1 MPLGERKKDQRIRD
15 PVHGLVVFSGTDE
28 FERLIWSLINAPEFQ
43 RLRRIKQLGFSE
55 LVYPGATHTRFS
67 HCVGV
72 FHTAREIVSRLQNLL
87 GVNFL
92 QKKANV
98 AVCAALLHDL
108 GHGPFSHTFEGV
120 EKARERGNARRT
132 WKKHETWTAEII
144 TGETGVG
151 KILADYDQKF
161 REQVAELLKQ
171 EHPVDIYSS
180 IVSSQF
186 DADRVDYLRRDKLM
200 TGTEHGGFDWAWLL
214 HNIEVEKITIGGD
227 DETEPTEVDGLI
239 LGAKGLKAAE
249 GYLLGR
255 YHLYTQVYMHKVTR
269 GAEKMLEA
277 LLMRVAKL
285 IAEEKTARTGLP
297 DKHPLAVYFSEGG
310 NKLENYLS
318 LDDTTIWGSL
328 SLMERAEDEIISDL
342 AERLRNRRLYK
353 CLDVGALAERMGGD
367 VKVRFQRRLAD
378 ASKAGRFADEDILQ
392 DRATVSAYK
401 FRDYESP
408 DALTK
413 VTIRLPDGSDSHE
426 DVANLS
432 PVIKALSKET
442 LFRVYARN
450 DDVMAKLREMWED
463 VKKCKI

>member
-1 MPLGERKKDQRIRD
+1 MPLDERKKDQRIRD

-72 FHTAREIVSRLQNLL
+72 FHTAREIVSRLKNLL

-92 QKKANV
+92 QEKANV
-98 AVCAALLHDL
+98 AICAALLHDL

-120 EKARERGNARRT
+120 EKARGVR
-132 WKKHETWTAEII
+132 KKHEKWTTEII
-144 TGETGVG
+144 TGETEVG
-151 KILADYDQKF
+151 ERLSRYDPEFQK
-161 REQVAELLKQ
+161 QVAELLNQ
-171 EHPVDIYSS
+171 EYPADIYSS

-186 DADRVDYLRRDKLM
+186 DADRVDYLRRDKIM

-277 LLMRVAKL
+277 LLMRVTKL
-285 IAEEKTARTGLP
+285 IADGDIGKTGLP
-297 DKHPLAVYFSEGG
+297 DNHPLWLYFSGANNNTIE
-310 NKLENYLS
+310 KYLL

-328 SLMERAEDEIISDL
+328 PLMENSEDKIVSEL
-342 AERLRNRRLYK
+342 ASRLLKRILYK
-353 CLDVGALAERMGGD
+353 CLDVGVKAEMKGSDSKG
-367 VKVRFQRRLAD
+367 KFQRMLSNALQNGYFSEAD
-378 ASKAGRFADEDILQ
+378 VLR
-392 DRATVSAYK
+392 DRASVSAYK
-401 FRDYESP
+401 FRDYDSP

-432 PVIKALSKET
+432 PVVAALGEEKI
-442 LFRVYARN
+442 FRVYARN
-450 DDVMAKLREMWED
+450 SEVMEKLLKIWEEAKT
-463 VKKCKI
+463 